1 LPARADDALPVVT
14 FVART
19 FADKWTD
26 AGAAGLPDAFPER
39 IRSGVEVWI
48 VSTFLE
54 LRARAAQCGFRV
66 AADARFPEGLPVI
79 AHRDDLRLGSG
90 HWKSFVAAV
99 RADRPPVHLA
109 PLQVVQNPV
118 QQSDLA
124 TLIPSWPQPGLRKRD
139 ARRAGIS
146 VLGYFGRASSLP
158 AFLRDEGFLDE
169 LRRRGIAFRF
179 DEREWHD
186 YSGTDACIG
195 MRFEP
200 EIGLATKPYVKLT
213 NAWLAEVPALL
224 GPEPAY
230 RALRRSSL
238 DYIEVQSARD
248 VLEALDGL
256 RANPQLYAAMVEN
269 GRTRG
274 REFTRDA
281 VAARWCEFISATLLP
296 AWRSWRANREGALR
310 GWSRL
315 GIRLARQWR
324 ETRRYKRT
332 EAEQLALLQRAGAG
346 GWSTSA
352 ASAAPASRRPDR
364 R

>member
-1 LPARADDALPVVT
+1 LRGQADDALPVVT

-26 AGAAGLPDAFPER
+26 AGSAGLPDAFPER

-48 VSTFLE
+48 VSTYLE
-54 LRARAAQCGFRV
+54 LRARAAQYGFRV
-66 AADARFPEGLPVI
+66 AANSRFPAGLPVV

-90 HWKSFVAAV
+90 HWQSFVAAV

-109 PLQVVQNPV
+109 PLQVVQNPD
-118 QQSDLA
+118 QQSAFA

-139 ARRAGIS
+139 SLRAGIS

-158 AFLRDEGFLDE
+158 AFLRDESFLAE
-169 LRRRGIAFRF
+169 LRRRGIAFRS
-179 DEREWHD
+179 DEREWRD
-186 YSGTDACIG
+186 YSGTDVCIG
-195 MRFEP
+195 LRFEP
-200 EIGLATKPYVKLT
+200 EIGLATKPFVKLT

-230 RALRRSSL
+230 RALRKSSL
-238 DYIEVQSARD
+238 DYIEVSSARD
-248 VLEALDGL
+248 VLDALDGL
-256 RANPQLYAAMVEN
+256 RSNPELYAAMVEN
-269 GRTRG
+269 GRKRG
-274 REFTRDA
+274 SEFTRDA

-296 AWRSWRANREGALR
+296 AWRSWRANREGPLR

-324 ETRRYKRT
+324 ETRRYKRI
-332 EAEQLALLQRAGAG
+332 EAGQLAQLRRSGAG
-346 GWSTSA
+346 E
-352 ASAAPASRRPDR
+352 RMDR
-364 R
+364 